1 MRNFKNF
8 TKLEKLILKKL
19 IENLDKGLFSDTKA
33 DESQLNY
40 TYPLSFVTESK
51 RKGKT
56 LGDLDTQTLVYLITN
71 NKSNID
77 LRIHSIFVLF
87 HKINIEDEY
96 PYKSLISKE
105 EYVNEAVIP
114 EIRHILFGLKIQ
126 LETTGEQNEADEGNR
141 GNTLETNVV
150 KAEVQKEEYPRSD
163 RDADGKSTIIKNKPP
178 RVF

>member
-33 DESQLNY
+33 DESQLKY

-51 RKGKT
+51 RNGVT
-56 LGDLDTQTLVYLITN
+56 LGDLDTETLVYLITN

-96 PYKSLISKE
+96 PYKTLISKE

-114 EIRHILFGLKIQ
+114 EIRHILFGLKTQ
-126 LETTGEQNEADEGNR
+126 LEMTGEQNEADEGNR
-141 GNTLETNVV
+141 GNTYETNVV
-150 KAEVQKEEYPRSD
+150 KVEVQKEECPRGY
-163 RDADGKSTIIKNKPP
+163 RDADGKSKTVRQP
-178 RVF
+178 RVFS

>member
-8 TKLEKLILKKL
+8 TKLEKLTLKKL

-33 DESQLNY
+33 DENQLNY

-77 LRIHSIFVLF
+77 LRIHCIFVLF

-96 PYKSLISKE
+96 PYKFLITKE

-114 EIRHILFGLKIQ
+114 EIRHILFGLKTQ
-126 LETTGEQNEADEGNR
+126 LEMIGEQNETDESNR
-141 GNTLETNVV
+141 GNTYETNVV

-163 RDADGKSTIIKNKPP
+163 RDADRESKAINRPP